1 VAYNYKVDEAITY
14 WKQVQAAYVSVYR
27 HMGSVG
33 YKGVT
38 FSEAYQVHLV
48 DHQGLMLNYW
58 NSVGPLRVPVESYYY
73 MY

>member
-1 VAYNYKVDEAITY
+1 
-14 WKQVQAAYVSVYR
+14 
-27 HMGSVG
+27 MGSVG
-33 YKGVT
+33 YKRVT